1 MVAIDKTNI
10 LKINKTNSINVPQ
23 KSPLRAGVHMIR
35 TVLNGIYQTKYT
47 YFYKYEY
54 N

>member
-1 MVAIDKTNI
+1 MRTRKALLV
-10 LKINKTNSINVPQ
+10 L
-23 KSPLRAGVHMIR
+23 GMHMRR

-47 YFYKYEY
+47 YLYKYEQ